1 MSVATGG
8 TGELTGG
15 AALCRV
21 SVVGG
26 DTQIDLGLPAD
37 VPVGALI
44 PDLVTLVESRAPERS
59 ELEPEP
65 EDRTWHWTIATIG
78 HAPLDPAVS
87 LTDAGI
93 RDGDLV
99 ILQRADSAQPPA
111 LFDDVIDAVA
121 TLQSDERSW
130 TPTSARWTGYVLFL
144 LGLLA
149 TLAVLWQI
157 RSGGSSIVPAL
168 AVAFIGAGLLVSSVL
183 AKLVYADAP
192 TSRVLG
198 VGGLASL
205 AGGAGLALPGE
216 PGAAHLLLASV
227 VVAAA
232 SLPLMRVLGTG
243 EPEFTAGATAG
254 SLAAVAAAVTLLTD
268 LSPRAVAASLAAVS
282 LIVLTQGPR
291 MAIAAGRLP
300 VPPVPSAGDPIDP
313 GDADSRPTIEAVGAV
328 GATTLPSAT
337 RLAERARRADL
348 FLTGITL
355 GSSVALTVGALLM
368 LPGGP
373 SYRWQAF
380 VLAAIFG
387 LITAARARSHSDLIR
402 AAVLVS
408 GGVLVLAGVAYS
420 LVAGRVEPT
429 LSIGVAM
436 LVLLAVVALWA
447 GVVVPRTEYAPTT
460 RRLVEIGEYG
470 LLCAIVPLL
479 FWILGLYSL
488 VRNL

>member
-1 MSVATGG
+1 MTASG

-44 PDLVTLVESRAPERS
+44 PDLVALVASRAPERS

-65 EDRTWHWTIATIG
+65 EDRTWHWTLATVG

-99 ILQRADSAQPPA
+99 ILQHADSAQPPA

-121 TLQSDERSW
+121 TLQRDERSW
-130 TPTSARWTGYVLFL
+130 TPTSARWTGYSLFL
-144 LGLLA
+144 PGLLA
-149 TLAVLWQI
+149 ALLVVWQA
-157 RSGGSSIVPAL
+157 RAGGASVVPAL
-168 AVAFIGAGLLVSSVL
+168 AVAFIGAGLVVTAVL
-183 AKLVYADAP
+183 SALVYKDTT

-198 VGGLASL
+198 VGGLVAL
-205 AGGAGLALPGE
+205 AGGAGLSLPGV
-216 PGAAHLLLASV
+216 PGAAHLLLASA

-243 EPEFTAGATAG
+243 EPEFTAATTAG
-254 SLAAVAAAVTLLTD
+254 TLAVLASAVTLLTD
-268 LSPRAVAASLAAVS
+268 LPSRTVAAALAAVA
-282 LIVLTQGPR
+282 LLVLTVGPR
-291 MAIAAGRLP
+291 LAIAAGRLP

-313 GDADSRPTIEAVGAV
+313 ADSDARPTIEAVGAV

-337 RLAERARRADL
+337 RLAARARRADL
-348 FLTGITL
+348 FLTGITVGATL
-355 GSSVALTVGALLM
+355 ALTTGALLM

-373 SYRWQAF
+373 SYRWQSVA
-380 VLAAIFG
+380 LAAVLG
-387 LITAARARSHSDLIR
+387 LVTAARSRSHSDLIR

-408 GGVLVLAGVAYS
+408 GGTIVCAGVAFS
-420 LVAGRVEPT
+420 LTGGGAEPL
-429 LSIGVAM
+429 LSIGLA
-436 LVLLAVVALWA
+436 LIVLLAVVALWA

-460 RRLVEIGEYG
+460 RRMVEIAEY
-470 LLCAIVPLL
+470 LMLCSIVPLL
-479 FWILGLYSL
+479 LWILGLYAL

>member
-1 MSVATGG
+1 MATGVA
-8 TGELTGG
+8 GELTNG

-26 DTQIDLGLPAD
+26 DTQIDLGLPAE

-65 EDRTWHWTIATIG
+65 EDRTWHWTLATIG

-87 LTDAGI
+87 LNGAGI

-121 TLQSDERSW
+121 TLQRDELSW

-144 LGLLA
+144 LAVPAALLI
-149 TLAVLWQI
+149 LWQA
-157 RSGGSSIVPAL
+157 RSGGSSVVPPL
-168 AVAFIGAGLLVSSVL
+168 AVAVIGAGLLVTSVL
-183 AKLVYADAP
+183 SALVYRDGTTA
-192 TSRVLG
+192 RILG
-198 VGGLASL
+198 VGGLAAL
-205 AGGAGLALPGE
+205 AGGAGLALPGD
-216 PGAAHLLLASV
+216 PGAAHLLLG
-227 VVAAA
+227 AAVIA
-232 SLPLMRVLGTG
+232 AGSLPLMRLLGTG
-243 EPEFTAGATAG
+243 EPEFTAGTTAG
-254 SLAAVAAAVTLLTD
+254 SLAVLASALMLLADLPTRPVAAALG
-268 LSPRAVAASLAAVS
+268 AVALLFLA
-282 LIVLTQGPR
+282 QGPR
-291 MAIAAGRLP
+291 IAIVAGRLP
-300 VPPVPSAGDPIDP
+300 VPPVPAAGDPLDP

-337 RLAERARRADL
+337 RLAERARLADRY
-348 FLTGITL
+348 LTGITV
-355 GSSVALTVGALLM
+355 GSALVLTAGALLM
-368 LPGGP
+368 LTGGP

-380 VLAAIFG
+380 ALAAVLGLVLAARG
-387 LITAARARSHSDLIR
+387 RSHSDLVR
-402 AAVLVS
+402 ATVLVVC
-408 GGVLVLAGVAYS
+408 GAVVLAGVAYS
-420 LVAGRVEPT
+420 LTVAGTEPT

-436 LVLLAVVALWA
+436 IVLLAVIALWA
-447 GVVVPRTEYAPTT
+447 GVVVPRTEHAPTS
-460 RRLVEIGEYG
+460 RRMVEVGEYL
-470 LLCAIVPLL
+470 LLCSIVPLL